1 MSRWAG
7 WSARHPHRATA
18 ARTVFAL
25 LLLALVAFEGTG
37 LSRRPSPAHAMV
49 LASGVAVCLCAI
61 PHRWIPLEVRASAAV
76 AVSGTTSLV
85 LMAGDHPGAVWGMGE
100 DIALLVLLTAVIQ
113 HSGPRAAGV
122 LGPLLAL
129 AALAA
134 PMRDLNPGR
143 FTALF
148 GIMTV
153 VVGAYSLLLRGQ
165 AAQRM
170 RDMAAVRTAERL
182 ELARELHDLV
192 AHHVTG
198 IAVQAQ
204 AARFTELRGEDAAQA
219 FQRIEASATEALG
232 AMRRLVGILRQGA
245 EPETEPL
252 AGLPQVRALAEDF
265 TRTGPPVALYIE
277 QGMDGWLPGEVA
289 AAVHRVVRE
298 SLTNIRKHAA
308 DATAVRI
315 GVRGTEEGVELRIAD
330 DGRHPATLPPEAQGG
345 GFGLVG
351 LAERAKAMG
360 GRLRA
365 GPAPEGG
372 WLVRAVFPVER
383 RNGPT
388 GPATG

>member
-18 ARTVFAL
+18 AKIVFAL
-25 LLLALVAFEGTG
+25 LLLALVVFESSV
-37 LSRRPSPAHAMV
+37 LSQRPSPAHAMV

-61 PHRWIPLEVRASAAV
+61 PYRWIPLELRAGTAV
-76 AVSGTTSLV
+76 AVSGITSLV
-85 LMAGDHPGAVWGMGE
+85 LMAGPHPGVVWGMGE

-113 HSGPRAAGV
+113 HSRPRTAAV

-148 GIMTV
+148 AIMTV

-165 AAQRM
+165 TAQRV
-170 RDMAAVRTAERL
+170 RDLAAVRTAERL
-182 ELARELHDLV
+182 ELARELHDLI
-192 AHHVTG
+192 AHHVSG

-204 AARFTELRGEDAAQA
+204 AARFTELQGEAAARA
-219 FQRIEASATEALG
+219 FERIEGSAGEALR
-232 AMRRLVGILRQGA
+232 AMRRLVGILREGS
-245 EPETEPL
+245 EPETHPL
-252 AGLPQVRALAEDF
+252 AGLPEVRALTDDF
-265 TRTGPPVALYIE
+265 ARTGPPVALYIE
-277 QGMDGWLPGEVA
+277 QGMETWLPGEVA
-289 AAVHRVVRE
+289 AAVHRVIRE

-315 GVRGTEEGVELRIAD
+315 GVRGIPEGVEVRIAD
-330 DGRHPATLPPEAQGG
+330 DGRHPAALPAGAQGG

-351 LAERAKAMG
+351 LTERAKAMG
-360 GRLRA
+360 GTLHA

-372 WLVRAVFPVER
+372 WLVRAVFPVNR
-383 RNGPT
+383 RS
-388 GPATG
+388 